1 MQTEKEI
8 LLEALIEYEEN
19 HHSTMGS
26 YKQIKV
32 NNLIKELKDNK

>member
-1 MQTEKEI
+1 MQTDKEI
-8 LLEALIEYEEN
+8 LLEALVEYEEK
-19 HHSTMGS
+19 HYATMSS